1 MSFCVVW
8 HAQSY
13 LTLCNHMD
21 RQAPLSM
28 EFSRQEHWNG
38 LLFPSPGNL
47 PDPRIKSAS
56 SALQADSLSL
66 GHQASPKSVVMER
79 VKK

>member
-1 MSFCVVW
+1 MLVVYLLNCVQLF
-8 HAQSY
+8 A
-13 LTLCNHMD
+13 TLWNVAH
-21 RQAPLSM
+21 QAPLSM
-28 EFSRQEHWNG
+28 EFSRQEHWSR

-47 PDPRIKSAS
+47 PDSRIESAS
-56 SALQADSLSL
+56 SALQADSLPL

>member
-38 LLFPSPGNL
+38 LPLLTPRDLPNPGIE
-47 PDPRIKSAS
+47 PTY
-56 SALQADSLSL
+56 SALAGGFVTTAPPRKPS
-66 GHQASPKSVVMER
+66 
-79 VKK
+79 